1 MPPAFILSHDQTL
14 KFMFHAGAGGMT
26 DVGTVHF
33 KEPLCTKLNDLSDQG
48 RTGVHIPI
56 TYGYVKRTVRTA
68 WLLPST
74 QRLENVGPG
83 AAAHMSL
90 HLD

>member
-1 MPPAFILSHDQTL
+1 
-14 KFMFHAGAGGMT
+14 MFHAGAGGMT

-33 KEPLCTKLNDLSDQG
+33 KEPLCTKLNDLSDQRPDRRSYSNYEWIREKDCENG
-48 RTGVHIPI
+48 L
-56 TYGYVKRTVRTA
+56 A
-68 WLLPST
+68 FLPST

>member
-33 KEPLCTKLNDLSDQG
+33 KEPLCTKVNDPSDRS
-48 RTGVHIPI
+48 RTGRSYSNYEWIRE
-56 TYGYVKRTVRTA
+56 KDC
-68 WLLPST
+68 
-74 QRLENVGPG
+74 ENGL
-83 AAAHMSL
+83 AF
-90 HLD
+90 

>member
-1 MPPAFILSHDQTL
+1 
-14 KFMFHAGAGGMT
+14 MFHAGAGGMT

-56 TYGYVKRTVRTA
+56 TYGYV
-68 WLLPST
+68 
-74 QRLENVGPG
+74 
-83 AAAHMSL
+83 
-90 HLD
+90 

>member
-1 MPPAFILSHDQTL
+1 
-14 KFMFHAGAGGMT
+14 MT

-56 TYGYVKRTVRTA
+56 TNGYVKRTVRTA
-68 WLLPST
+68 WLFYRAPNALKTLDP
-74 QRLENVGPG
+74 GPPPTCPFI
-83 AAAHMSL
+83 
-90 HLD
+90 